1 MGGQALQVDGTSCST
16 PIFSGIISLANVRRP
31 SPLSPALPSATPNSP
46 CPLSPRAAPP
56 PALQAA
62 RLAAGKTTLGFV
74 NPAIYAIGAAG
85 GNAFTDIVGGALNK

>member
-31 SPLSPALPSATPNSP
+31 YSARLPLLPV
-46 CPLSPRAAPP
+46 PLIFS
-56 PALQAA
+56 LQAA
-62 RLAAGKTTLGFV
+62 RLEAGKSVLGFI